1 MKLKVCGMREVANIK
16 SVLAIKPDLMGF
28 IFYPKSKRFV
38 DELSLDGINFGTTQ
52 KVGVFV
58 NEPLGSLVEKVKKFD
73 LDYVQL
79 HGDESPSYIAAVK
92 YLGVK
97 VIKVF
102 RILDQLPID
111 QILAFEQE
119 ADYFLYDTLS
129 LEYGGSG
136 KNFQWNNLNE
146 SPSSKPFW
154 LSGGVSIESLK
165 ALGLIDHP
173 GLTGIDVNSKFE
185 SHPGMKNIELLR
197 ALKKSL

>member
-1 MKLKVCGMREVANIK
+1 MKLKVCGMREVTNIK
-16 SVLAIKPDLMGF
+16 SVLALKPDLMGF

-38 DELSLDGINFGTTQ
+38 DALSLRDIDFGTTQ

-58 NEPLGSLVEKVKKFD
+58 NEKLDSLTEKVKKFD

-79 HGDESPSYIAAVK
+79 HGDESSSYLAAVK

-136 KNFQWNNLNE
+136 KNFQWNILNE

-173 GLTGIDVNSKFE
+173 GLIGIDVNSKLE

>member
-1 MKLKVCGMREVANIK
+1 MRLKVCGMREVINIK
-16 SVLAIKPDLMGF
+16 SVLELKPDLMGF

-38 DELSLDGINFGTTQ
+38 KTLSLDGIDFRSTQ

-58 NEPLGSLVEKVKKFD
+58 NEPLDSLKAKVKTFG

-79 HGDESPSYIAAVK
+79 HGDESLSYLAEVK

-102 RILDQLPID
+102 RIKHQLPVDQL
-111 QILAFEQE
+111 LAFEQD
-119 ADYFLYDTLS
+119 ADFFLYDTLS
-129 LEYGGSG
+129 HEYGGSG
-136 KNFQWNNLNE
+136 ERCEWKILND

-154 LSGGVSIESLK
+154 LSGGLGLNSLK
-165 ALGLIDHP
+165 KLKSINHP
-173 GLTGIDVNSKFE
+173 GLIGIDVNSKFE
-185 SHPGMKNIELLR
+185 DYPGMKNIELLL

>member
-1 MKLKVCGMREVANIK
+1 MKLKVCGMREVTNIK
-16 SVLAIKPDLMGF
+16 SVLALKPDLMGF

-38 DELSLDGINFGTTQ
+38 DELSIEGIDFGTTQ

-58 NEPLGSLVEKVKKFD
+58 NEPLDSLAEKVKEFS

-79 HGDESPSYIAAVK
+79 HGGESLSYLVAVK
-92 YLGVK
+92 QLGVK

-102 RILDQLPID
+102 RIQDELPTHE
-111 QILAFEQE
+111 ILVFEQE

-136 KNFQWNNLNE
+136 KKFHWNILND
-146 SPSSKPFW
+146 SPSSKLFW
-154 LSGGVSIESLK
+154 LSGGLSLESLK
-165 ALGLIDHP
+165 SLGLIHHP
-173 GLTGIDVNSKFE
+173 GFIGIDVNSKFE

-197 ALKKSL
+197 VLKKSL